1 MLSLSNL
8 IKNMMKNK
16 FLLIASIF
24 FTSYGF
30 PSPNIVIILADDL
43 GWNDVSYHGSE
54 IKTPN
59 IDKLISSGVELDR
72 FYVQPTCSPTRAELM
87 TGKSA
92 MRLGIT
98 RPISKNQK
106 LGLGLE
112 EKILPQYLKEL
123 NYTTYLLGK
132 WHLGSYIP
140 DYFPTRRGF
149 DYFYGYLTGGI
160 GYWDHIH
167 GGGHDWQRN
176 EVGLREDGYVTQLI
190 KNDTLKIID
199 NHDFTN
205 PIFLNVNFGA
215 PHIPNEAPEESV
227 LKFSY
232 IEDETRRLHAAMV
245 HEMDNAIG
253 EIIAALE
260 KENALKNTIVMFAS
274 DNGGLTPDVKL
285 NPSFLSIPKK
295 IGVCDTKN
303 RFGIKIF
310 QWICE
315 NYSGGSSNKPL
326 PEGKMSVSEGGI
338 RVPAVIWWPGKYE
351 YSKSENFITM
361 MDVLPTILDLINY
374 KNEIEVDGVSRVSS
388 LNHNDNSESSK
399 YVVTNIIND
408 KYAVIEMPYKLITSA
423 DGDQLYNILDDPS
436 ESLNIASENQE
447 IVLELK
453 NTLSQW
459 QFGENRSLPISAVF
473 KDPDLFGGEE
483 DRIPWVEKAF
493 ENVESQ

>member
-1 MLSLSNL
+1 MS
-8 IKNMMKNK
+8 KYF
-16 FLLIASIF
+16 FLLTSILL
-24 FTSYGF
+24 TNNVIS
-30 PSPNIVIILADDL
+30 SPNILIILADDL

-54 IKTPN
+54 IKTPY

-112 EKILPQYLKEL
+112 EKILPQYLKDL
-123 NYTTYLLGK
+123 NYSTYLLGK

-160 GYWDHIH
+160 GYWDHTH

-190 KNDTLKIID
+190 KNDTLKIIND
-199 NHDFTN
+199 HDFTN

-232 IEDETRRLHAAMV
+232 IEDETRRLHAAMI

-260 KENALKNTIVMFAS
+260 KENVLKNTIVMFAS

-285 NPSFLSIPKK
+285 NPSFLAIPKK
-295 IGVCDTKN
+295 IGVCETKN
-303 RFGIKIF
+303 KFGIKIF

-338 RVPAVIWWPGKYE
+338 RVPAVIWWPGRFE

-374 KNEIEVDGVSRVSS
+374 KNEIEVDGESRVSS
-388 LNHNDNSESSK
+388 LNDNDNSESSK

-436 ESLNIASENQE
+436 ENLNIASENQE

-483 DRIPWVEKAF
+483 DRIPWIEKAF
-493 ENVESQ
+493 ENAESK

>member
-1 MLSLSNL
+1 MS
-8 IKNMMKNK
+8 KYF
-16 FLLIASIF
+16 FLLASILL
-24 FTSYGF
+24 TNNVIS
-30 PSPNIVIILADDL
+30 SPNILIILADDL

-92 MRLGIT
+92 MKLGIT

-123 NYTTYLLGK
+123 NYSTYLLGK

-232 IEDETRRLHAAMV
+232 IEDQTRRIHAAMV

-260 KENALKNTIVMFAS
+260 KENVLKNTIVMFAS

-338 RVPAVIWWPGKYE
+338 RVPAVIWWPGKFE

-388 LNHNDNSESSK
+388 LNDNDNSESSK

-408 KYAVIEMPYKLITSA
+408 KFAVIEMPYKLITSA

-436 ESLNIASENQE
+436 ENLNIASENQE

-459 QFGENRSLPISAVF
+459 KFGENRSLPISAVF

-483 DRIPWVEKAF
+483 DRIPWIEKAF
-493 ENVESQ
+493 ENAKSK

>member
-1 MLSLSNL
+1 MS
-8 IKNMMKNK
+8 KYF
-16 FLLIASIF
+16 FLLASVLLTNNVI
-24 FTSYGF
+24 S
-30 PSPNIVIILADDL
+30 SPNILIILADDL

-59 IDKLISSGVELDR
+59 IDKLIYSGVELDR

-92 MRLGIT
+92 LRLGIT

-123 NYTTYLLGK
+123 NYGTYLLGK

-160 GYWDHIH
+160 GYWDHNH

-176 EVGLREDGYVTQLI
+176 EVGLREDEYATQLI

-215 PHIPNEAPEESV
+215 PHIPNEAPEDSI

-253 EIIAALE
+253 EIISALE
-260 KENALKNTIVMFAS
+260 KKNVLKNTIVMFAS
-274 DNGGLTPDVKL
+274 DNGGLTPDVNL
-285 NPSFLSIPKK
+285 NPSFLTIPKK
-295 IGVCDTKN
+295 IGICDTKN
-303 RFGIKIF
+303 KFGIKIF

-338 RVPAVIWWPGKYE
+338 RVPAVIWWPGKFE

-361 MDVLPTILDLINY
+361 MDVLPTILDLINF
-374 KNEIEVDGVSRVSS
+374 KNVAEVDGESRVSS
-388 LNHNDNSESSK
+388 LTDTKNSESSK

-423 DGDQLYNILDDPS
+423 DGDQLYNVLDDPS
-436 ESLNIASENQE
+436 ENLNIASENQE

-483 DRIPWVEKAF
+483 DRIPWIEKAF
-493 ENVESQ
+493 ENAKSK

>member
-1 MLSLSNL
+1 
-8 IKNMMKNK
+8 MMKNK

-54 IKTPN
+54 INTPN

-123 NYTTYLLGK
+123 NYSTYLLGK

-215 PHIPNEAPEESV
+215 PHIPNEAPEESI

-232 IEDETRRLHAAMV
+232 IEDETRRLHAAMI

-260 KENALKNTIVMFAS
+260 KENVLKNTIVMFAS

-285 NPSFLSIPKK
+285 NPSFLSIPKM
-295 IGVCDTKN
+295 IGICDTKN
-303 RFGIKIF
+303 KFGIKIF

-338 RVPAVIWWPGKYE
+338 RVPAVIWWPGKIE
-351 YSKSENFITM
+351 YSKSENFIAM
-361 MDVLPTILDLINY
+361 IDVLPTILDLINY
-374 KNEIEVDGVSRVSS
+374 ENEIDVDGESRVGALSD
-388 LNHNDNSESSK
+388 NDNSESSK

-423 DGDQLYNILDDPS
+423 DGDQLFNILDDPS
-436 ESLNIASENQE
+436 EKLNIASENQE
-447 IVLELK
+447 KVLELK

-459 QFGENRSLPISAVF
+459 QFGENRSLPISEVF

-493 ENVESQ
+493 ENAESQ

>member
-1 MLSLSNL
+1 MSKYFFL
-8 IKNMMKNK
+8 ITSI
-16 FLLIASIF
+16 LLTNNAIS
-24 FTSYGF
+24 
-30 PSPNIVIILADDL
+30 SPNILIILADDL

-54 IKTPN
+54 IDTPN
-59 IDKLISSGVELDR
+59 IDKLISSGIELDR

-106 LGLGLE
+106 LGLGLD

-123 NYTTYLLGK
+123 NYSTYLLGK

-160 GYWDHIH
+160 GYWDHTH

-190 KNDTLKIID
+190 KNDTLKIIND
-199 NHDFTN
+199 HDFTN

-215 PHIPNEAPEESV
+215 PHIPNEAPEDSV

-232 IEDETRRLHAAMV
+232 IEDETRRLHAAMIY
-245 HEMDNAIG
+245 EMDNAIG
-253 EIIAALE
+253 EIIATLK
-260 KENALKNTIVMFAS
+260 KENVLKNTIVMFAS

-295 IGVCDTKN
+295 IGICDTKN
-303 RFGIKIF
+303 KFGIKIF

-338 RVPAVIWWPGKYE
+338 RVPAVIWWPGKLE
-351 YSKSENFITM
+351 HSKNENLITM

-374 KNEIEVDGVSRVSS
+374 KIEIEVDGKSRVSS
-388 LNHNDNSESSK
+388 LIDNDNSESSK

-408 KYAVIEMPYKLITSA
+408 KYAVVEMPYKLITSA
-423 DGDQLYNILDDPS
+423 DGDQLYNILEDPS
-436 ESLNIASENQE
+436 ERLNIASENQE
-447 IVLELK
+447 IVFELK

-459 QFGENRSLPISAVF
+459 QFGENRSLPILEVF

-493 ENVESQ
+493 ENAESK

>member
-1 MLSLSNL
+1 MS
-8 IKNMMKNK
+8 KYF
-16 FLLIASIF
+16 FLLTSILL
-24 FTSYGF
+24 TNNVIS
-30 PSPNIVIILADDL
+30 SPNILIILADDL

-54 IKTPN
+54 IKTPY

-123 NYTTYLLGK
+123 NYSTYLLGK

-160 GYWDHIH
+160 GYWDHTH

-190 KNDTLKIID
+190 KNDTLKIIND
-199 NHDFTN
+199 HDFTN

-232 IEDETRRLHAAMV
+232 IKDETRRLHAAMI

-253 EIIAALE
+253 EIIATLE
-260 KENALKNTIVMFAS
+260 KENVLKNTIVMFAS

-285 NPSFLSIPKK
+285 NPSFLAIPKK
-295 IGVCDTKN
+295 IGVCETKN
-303 RFGIKIF
+303 KFGIKIF

-338 RVPAVIWWPGKYE
+338 RVPAVIWWPGRFE

-374 KNEIEVDGVSRVSS
+374 KNEIEVDGKSRVSS
-388 LNHNDNSESSK
+388 LNDNDNSESSK

-436 ESLNIASENQE
+436 ENLNIASENQE

-483 DRIPWVEKAF
+483 DRIPWIEKAF
-493 ENVESQ
+493 ENAESK

>member
-1 MLSLSNL
+1 MS
-8 IKNMMKNK
+8 KYF
-16 FLLIASIF
+16 FLLTSILL
-24 FTSYGF
+24 TNNVIS
-30 PSPNIVIILADDL
+30 SPNILIILADDL

-54 IKTPN
+54 IKTPY

-123 NYTTYLLGK
+123 NYSTYLLGK

-160 GYWDHIH
+160 GYWDHTH

-190 KNDTLKIID
+190 KNDTLKIIND
-199 NHDFTN
+199 HDFTN

-232 IEDETRRLHAAMV
+232 IEDETRRLHAAMI

-260 KENALKNTIVMFAS
+260 KENVLKNTIVMFAS

-285 NPSFLSIPKK
+285 NPSFLAIPKK
-295 IGVCDTKN
+295 IGVCETKN
-303 RFGIKIF
+303 KFGIKIF

-338 RVPAVIWWPGKYE
+338 RVPAVIWWPGRFE
-351 YSKSENFITM
+351 YSRSENFITM

-374 KNEIEVDGVSRVSS
+374 KNEIEVDGESRVSS
-388 LNHNDNSESSK
+388 LNDNDNSESSK

-436 ESLNIASENQE
+436 ENLNIASENQE

-483 DRIPWVEKAF
+483 DRIPWIEKAF
-493 ENVESQ
+493 ENAESK

>member
-1 MLSLSNL
+1 MS
-8 IKNMMKNK
+8 KY
-16 FLLIASIF
+16 FLLLVSILL
-24 FTSYGF
+24 TNNVIS
-30 PSPNIVIILADDL
+30 SPNILIILADDL

-92 MRLGIT
+92 MKLGIT

-123 NYTTYLLGK
+123 NYSTYLLGK

-215 PHIPNEAPEESV
+215 PHIPNEAPKESV

-253 EIIAALE
+253 EIIAALK
-260 KENALKNTIVMFAS
+260 KENVLNNTIVMFAS

-338 RVPAVIWWPGKYE
+338 RVPAVIWWPGKFE
-351 YSKSENFITM
+351 NSKSENFFTM

-388 LNHNDNSESSK
+388 LNDSDNSESSK

-408 KYAVIEMPYKLITSA
+408 KYAVIEVPYKLITSA

-436 ESLNIASENQE
+436 ENLNIASENPE
-447 IVLELK
+447 IVVELK

-459 QFGENRSLPISAVF
+459 QFGKNRSLPISEVF

-493 ENVESQ
+493 ENAKSK

>member
-1 MLSLSNL
+1 
-8 IKNMMKNK
+8 MMKNK

-123 NYTTYLLGK
+123 NYSTYLLGK

-167 GGGHDWQRN
+167 GGAHDWQRN

-190 KNDTLKIID
+190 KNDALKIID

-232 IEDETRRLHAAMV
+232 IENETRRIHAAMIY
-245 HEMDNAIG
+245 EMDNAIG

-260 KENALKNTIVMFAS
+260 KENVLKNTIVMFAS

-338 RVPAVIWWPGKYE
+338 RVPAVIWWPGKFE

-374 KNEIEVDGVSRVSS
+374 KNEIEVDGQSRVSA
-388 LNHNDNSESSK
+388 LNDNDNSESSK

-453 NTLSQW
+453 NILSQW

-483 DRIPWVEKAF
+483 DRIPWIEKAF
-493 ENVESQ
+493 KNAESQ

>member
-1 MLSLSNL
+1 M
-8 IKNMMKNK
+8 
-16 FLLIASIF
+16 
-24 FTSYGF
+24 
-30 PSPNIVIILADDL
+30 
-43 GWNDVSYHGSE
+43 SYHGSE

-59 IDKLISSGVELDR
+59 IDKLISLGVELDR

-92 MRLGIT
+92 MKLGIT

-123 NYTTYLLGK
+123 NYSTYLLGK

-232 IEDETRRLHAAMV
+232 IENETRRIHAAMV

-260 KENALKNTIVMFAS
+260 KENVLKNTIVMFAS

-338 RVPAVIWWPGKYE
+338 RVPAVIWWPGKFE

-388 LNHNDNSESSK
+388 LNDSDNSESSK

-436 ESLNIASENQE
+436 ENLNIASKNQE

-453 NTLSQW
+453 NILSQW

-483 DRIPWVEKAF
+483 DRIPWIEKAF
-493 ENVESQ
+493 KNAESK

>member
-1 MLSLSNL
+1 M
-8 IKNMMKNK
+8 
-16 FLLIASIF
+16 
-24 FTSYGF
+24 
-30 PSPNIVIILADDL
+30 
-43 GWNDVSYHGSE
+43 
-54 IKTPN
+54 
-59 IDKLISSGVELDR
+59 
-72 FYVQPTCSPTRAELM
+72 
-87 TGKSA
+87 
-92 MRLGIT
+92 
-98 RPISKNQK
+98 
-106 LGLGLE
+106 GLGLE

-123 NYTTYLLGK
+123 NYSTYLLGK

-190 KNDTLKIID
+190 KNDTLKIIND
-199 NHDFTN
+199 HDFTN
-205 PIFLNVNFGA
+205 PIFLNVNFAA
-215 PHIPNEAPEESV
+215 PHIPNEAPEKSV

-232 IEDETRRLHAAMV
+232 IEDETRRLHAAMI

-260 KENALKNTIVMFAS
+260 KENVLKNTIVMFAS

-295 IGVCDTKN
+295 IGICDTKN
-303 RFGIKIF
+303 KFGIKIF

-326 PEGKMSVSEGGI
+326 PKGKMSVSEGGI
-338 RVPAVIWWPGKYE
+338 RVPAVIWWPGKLE

-374 KNEIEVDGVSRVSS
+374 KTEIEVDGKSRVGS
-388 LNHNDNSESSK
+388 LIDNDNSESSK

-423 DGDQLYNILDDPS
+423 NGDQLYNILDDPS
-436 ESLNIASENQE
+436 ENLNIASENQE
-447 IVLELK
+447 IVFELK

-459 QFGENRSLPISAVF
+459 QFGENRSLPISEVF

-493 ENVESQ
+493 ENAESK

>member
-1 MLSLSNL
+1 M
-8 IKNMMKNK
+8 IKNK
-16 FLLIASIF
+16 FLLIASIV
-24 FTSYGF
+24 FTSYAF

-123 NYTTYLLGK
+123 NYSTYLLGK

-160 GYWDHIH
+160 GYWDHTH

-215 PHIPNEAPEESV
+215 PHIPNEAPEVSI

-232 IEDETRRLHAAMV
+232 IEDETRRLHAAMI

-260 KENALKNTIVMFAS
+260 KENVLKNTIVMFAS

-303 RFGIKIF
+303 KFGIKIF

-338 RVPAVIWWPGKYE
+338 RVPAVIWWPGKFE

-374 KNEIEVDGVSRVSS
+374 KNEIVVDGESRVSS
-388 LNHNDNSESSK
+388 LNDNNNSESSK

-408 KYAVIEMPYKLITSA
+408 EYAVIEMPYKLITSA
-423 DGDQLYNILDDPS
+423 VGDQLYNILDDPS
-436 ESLNIASENQE
+436 ENQNIASDNQE
-447 IVLELK
+447 IVSKLK
-453 NTLSQW
+453 NTLSKW

-493 ENVESQ
+493 ENAESK

>member
-1 MLSLSNL
+1 MS
-8 IKNMMKNK
+8 KYF
-16 FLLIASIF
+16 FLLVSILL
-24 FTSYGF
+24 TNNVIS
-30 PSPNIVIILADDL
+30 SPNILIILADDL

-123 NYTTYLLGK
+123 NYSTYLLGK

-140 DYFPTRRGF
+140 EYFPTRRGF

-160 GYWDHIH
+160 GYWDHTH

-176 EVGLREDGYVTQLI
+176 EVGLREDGYATQLI
-190 KNDTLKIID
+190 KNDTLRIIE

-215 PHIPNEAPEESV
+215 PHLPNEAPEDSV

-232 IEDETRRLHAAMV
+232 IEDETRRLHAAMIY
-245 HEMDNAIG
+245 EMDNAIG

-260 KENALKNTIVMFAS
+260 KQNALKDTIVMFAS
-274 DNGGLTPDVKL
+274 DNGGLTQDVKL
-285 NPSFLSIPKK
+285 NPSFLAIPKK

-303 RFGIKIF
+303 KFGIKIF
-310 QWICE
+310 QFICE

-338 RVPAVIWWPGKYE
+338 RVPAAIWWPDKLE

-374 KNEIEVDGVSRVSS
+374 ENEIDVDGKSRVNS
-388 LNHNDNSESSK
+388 LSDIDNTESSK

-408 KYAVIEMPYKLITSA
+408 KYAVIDMPYKLITSA
-423 DGDQLYNILDDPS
+423 DGDELFNILEDPI
-436 ESLNIASENQE
+436 ERLNIAEENQE
-447 IVLELK
+447 IVVELK

-459 QFGENRSLPISAVF
+459 QFSENRSLPISEVF

-483 DRIPWVEKAF
+483 DRIPWIEKAF
-493 ENVESQ
+493 ENVKTK

>member
-1 MLSLSNL
+1 
-8 IKNMMKNK
+8 MMKNK

-123 NYTTYLLGK
+123 NYSTYLLGK

-232 IEDETRRLHAAMV
+232 IENETRRIHAAMV

-260 KENALKNTIVMFAS
+260 KENVLKNTIVMFAS

-338 RVPAVIWWPGKYE
+338 RVPAVIWWPGKFE

-374 KNEIEVDGVSRVSS
+374 KNEIDVDGVSRVSS
-388 LNHNDNSESSK
+388 LNESDNSESSK

-408 KYAVIEMPYKLITSA
+408 KYAVIDMPYKLITSA

-436 ESLNIASENQE
+436 EKLNIASENQE

-483 DRIPWVEKAF
+483 DRIPWIEKAF
-493 ENVESQ
+493 KNAESK

>member
-1 MLSLSNL
+1 
-8 IKNMMKNK
+8 MMKNK

-123 NYTTYLLGK
+123 NYSTYLLGK

-190 KNDTLKIID
+190 KNDALKIID

-260 KENALKNTIVMFAS
+260 KENVLKNTIVMFAS

-338 RVPAVIWWPGKYE
+338 RVPAAIWWPGKFE

-388 LNHNDNSESSK
+388 LNDSDNSESSK

-453 NTLSQW
+453 NILSQW
-459 QFGENRSLPISAVF
+459 QFGENRSLPISDVF

-493 ENVESQ
+493 ENAASQ

>member
-1 MLSLSNL
+1 MS
-8 IKNMMKNK
+8 KY
-16 FLLIASIF
+16 FLLLVSILL
-24 FTSYGF
+24 TNNVIS
-30 PSPNIVIILADDL
+30 SPNILIILADDL

-123 NYTTYLLGK
+123 NYSTYLLGK

-215 PHIPNEAPEESV
+215 PHIPNEAPKESV

-253 EIIAALE
+253 EIIAALK
-260 KENALKNTIVMFAS
+260 KENVLKNTIVMFAS
-274 DNGGLTPDVKL
+274 DNGGLTPDVEL

-338 RVPAVIWWPGKYE
+338 RVPAVIWWPGKFE

-388 LNHNDNSESSK
+388 LNDSDNSESSK

-408 KYAVIEMPYKLITSA
+408 KYAVIEVPYKLITSA

-436 ESLNIASENQE
+436 ENLNIASENPE
-447 IVLELK
+447 IVVELK

-459 QFGENRSLPISAVF
+459 QFGKNRSLPISEVF

-493 ENVESQ
+493 ENAESK

>member
-1 MLSLSNL
+1 MS
-8 IKNMMKNK
+8 KYF
-16 FLLIASIF
+16 FLLVSILL
-24 FTSYGF
+24 TNNVIS
-30 PSPNIVIILADDL
+30 SPNILIILADDL

-123 NYTTYLLGK
+123 NYSTYLLGK

-140 DYFPTRRGF
+140 EYFPTRRGF

-160 GYWDHIH
+160 GYWDHTH

-190 KNDTLKIID
+190 KNDTLKIIND
-199 NHDFTN
+199 HDFTN

-215 PHIPNEAPEESV
+215 PHIPNEAPEDSV

-232 IEDETRRLHAAMV
+232 IEDETRRLHAAMIY
-245 HEMDNAIG
+245 EMDNAIG

-260 KENALKNTIVMFAS
+260 KQNALKDTIVMFAS
-274 DNGGLTPDVKL
+274 DNGGLTQDVKL
-285 NPSFLSIPKK
+285 NPSFLAIPKK

-303 RFGIKIF
+303 KFGIKIF
-310 QWICE
+310 QFICE

-338 RVPAVIWWPGKYE
+338 RVPAAIWWPDKLE

-374 KNEIEVDGVSRVSS
+374 ENEIDVDGKSRVNS
-388 LNHNDNSESSK
+388 LSDIDNTESSK

-408 KYAVIEMPYKLITSA
+408 KYAVIDMPYKLITSA
-423 DGDQLYNILDDPS
+423 DGDELFNILEDPI
-436 ESLNIASENQE
+436 ERLNIAEENQE
-447 IVLELK
+447 IVVELK

-459 QFGENRSLPISAVF
+459 QFSENRSLPISEVF

-483 DRIPWVEKAF
+483 DRIPWIEKAF
-493 ENVESQ
+493 ENVKTK

>member
-1 MLSLSNL
+1 MS
-8 IKNMMKNK
+8 KYF
-16 FLLIASIF
+16 FLLASILL
-24 FTSYGF
+24 TNNVIS
-30 PSPNIVIILADDL
+30 SPNILIILADDL

-59 IDKLISSGVELDR
+59 IDKLISLGVELDR

-92 MRLGIT
+92 MKLGIT

-123 NYTTYLLGK
+123 NYSTYLLGK

-232 IEDETRRLHAAMV
+232 IEDQTRRIHAAMV

-260 KENALKNTIVMFAS
+260 KENVLKNTIVMFAS

-338 RVPAVIWWPGKYE
+338 RVPAAIWWPDKFE

-388 LNHNDNSESSK
+388 LNDSDNSESSK

-408 KYAVIEMPYKLITSA
+408 KFAVIEMPYKLITSA

-436 ESLNIASENQE
+436 ENLNIASENQE

-459 QFGENRSLPISAVF
+459 KFGENRSLPISAVF

-483 DRIPWVEKAF
+483 DRIPWIEKAF
-493 ENVESQ
+493 ENAKSK

>member
-1 MLSLSNL
+1 
-8 IKNMMKNK
+8 MMKNK

-123 NYTTYLLGK
+123 NYSTYLLGK

-260 KENALKNTIVMFAS
+260 KENVLKNTIVMFAS

-338 RVPAVIWWPGKYE
+338 RVPAVIWWPGKFE

-388 LNHNDNSESSK
+388 LNDSDNSESSK

-436 ESLNIASENQE
+436 ENLNIASENQE

-483 DRIPWVEKAF
+483 DRIPWIEKAF
-493 ENVESQ
+493 ENAESK

>member
-1 MLSLSNL
+1 
-8 IKNMMKNK
+8 MMKNK

-123 NYTTYLLGK
+123 NYSTYLLGK

-190 KNDTLKIID
+190 KNDALKIID

-232 IEDETRRLHAAMV
+232 IENETRRIHAAMIY
-245 HEMDNAIG
+245 EMDNAIG

-260 KENALKNTIVMFAS
+260 KENVLKNTIVMFAS

-338 RVPAVIWWPGKYE
+338 RVPAVIWWPGKFE

-388 LNHNDNSESSK
+388 LNDSDNSESSK

-453 NTLSQW
+453 NILSQW

-483 DRIPWVEKAF
+483 DRIPWIEKAF
-493 ENVESQ
+493 ENAESK

>member
-1 MLSLSNL
+1 MS
-8 IKNMMKNK
+8 KYF
-16 FLLIASIF
+16 FLLVSILL
-24 FTSYGF
+24 SSNVIS
-30 PSPNIVIILADDL
+30 SPNILIILADDL

-123 NYTTYLLGK
+123 NYSTYLLGK

-140 DYFPTRRGF
+140 EYFPTRRGF

-160 GYWDHIH
+160 GYWDHTH

-176 EVGLREDGYVTQLI
+176 EVGLREDGYATQLI
-190 KNDTLKIID
+190 KNDTLRIID

-215 PHIPNEAPEESV
+215 PHLPNEAPEESV

-232 IEDETRRLHAAMV
+232 IEDETRRLHAAMIS
-245 HEMDNAIG
+245 EMDNAIG

-260 KENALKNTIVMFAS
+260 KENVLKNTIVMFAS
-274 DNGGLTPDVKL
+274 DNGGLTPDVKI

-338 RVPAVIWWPGKYE
+338 RVPAVIWWPGKFE
-351 YSKSENFITM
+351 NSKSENFITM

-374 KNEIEVDGVSRVSS
+374 KNEIQVDGVSRVSS
-388 LNHNDNSESSK
+388 LNDSDNSESSK

-436 ESLNIASENQE
+436 ENLNIGSKNQE

-483 DRIPWVEKAF
+483 DRIPWIEKAF
-493 ENVESQ
+493 ENAESK

>member
-1 MLSLSNL
+1 MS
-8 IKNMMKNK
+8 KYF
-16 FLLIASIF
+16 FLLTSILL
-24 FTSYGF
+24 TNNVIS
-30 PSPNIVIILADDL
+30 SPNILIILADDL

-54 IKTPN
+54 IKTPY

-123 NYTTYLLGK
+123 NYSTYLLGK

-160 GYWDHIH
+160 GYWDHTH

-190 KNDTLKIID
+190 KNDTLKIIND
-199 NHDFTN
+199 HDFTN

-232 IEDETRRLHAAMV
+232 IKDETRRLHAAMI

-260 KENALKNTIVMFAS
+260 KENVLKNTIVMFAS

-285 NPSFLSIPKK
+285 NPSFLAIPKK
-295 IGVCDTKN
+295 IGVCETKN
-303 RFGIKIF
+303 KFGIKIF

-338 RVPAVIWWPGKYE
+338 RVPAVIWWPGRFE

-374 KNEIEVDGVSRVSS
+374 KNEIEVDGESRVSS
-388 LNHNDNSESSK
+388 LNDNDNSESSK

-436 ESLNIASENQE
+436 ENLNIASENQE

-483 DRIPWVEKAF
+483 DRIPWIEKAF
-493 ENVESQ
+493 ENAESK

>member
-1 MLSLSNL
+1 
-8 IKNMMKNK
+8 MMKNK

-30 PSPNIVIILADDL
+30 TSPNIVIILADDL

-123 NYTTYLLGK
+123 NYSTYLLGK

-232 IEDETRRLHAAMV
+232 IENETRRIHAAMV

-338 RVPAVIWWPGKYE
+338 RVPAVIWWPGKFE

-374 KNEIEVDGVSRVSS
+374 KNEIEVDGQSRVSA
-388 LNHNDNSESSK
+388 LNDNNNSESSK

-408 KYAVIEMPYKLITSA
+408 KYAIIEMPYKLITSA
-423 DGDQLYNILDDPS
+423 DGDQLYNIIDDPS
-436 ESLNIASENQE
+436 ENLNIASENQE
-447 IVLELK
+447 IVFKLK

-459 QFGENRSLPISAVF
+459 KFGENRSLPISEVF

-493 ENVESQ
+493 KNAESQ

>member
-1 MLSLSNL
+1 MS
-8 IKNMMKNK
+8 KYF
-16 FLLIASIF
+16 FLLTSILL
-24 FTSYGF
+24 TNNVIS
-30 PSPNIVIILADDL
+30 SPNILIILADDL

-54 IKTPN
+54 IKTPY

-123 NYTTYLLGK
+123 NYSTYLLGK

-160 GYWDHIH
+160 GYWDHTH

-190 KNDTLKIID
+190 KNDTLKIIND
-199 NHDFTN
+199 HDFTN

-232 IEDETRRLHAAMV
+232 IEDETRRLHAAMI

-260 KENALKNTIVMFAS
+260 KENVLKNTIVMFAS

-285 NPSFLSIPKK
+285 NPSFLAIPKK
-295 IGVCDTKN
+295 IGVCETKN
-303 RFGIKIF
+303 KFGIKIF

-338 RVPAVIWWPGKYE
+338 RVPAVIWWPGRFE

-374 KNEIEVDGVSRVSS
+374 KNEIEVDGKSRVSS
-388 LNHNDNSESSK
+388 LNDNDNSESSK

-436 ESLNIASENQE
+436 ENLNIASENQE

-483 DRIPWVEKAF
+483 DRIPWIEKAF
-493 ENVESQ
+493 ENAESK

>member
-1 MLSLSNL
+1 MS
-8 IKNMMKNK
+8 KYF
-16 FLLIASIF
+16 FLLASILL
-24 FTSYGF
+24 TNNVIS
-30 PSPNIVIILADDL
+30 SPNILIILADDL

-59 IDKLISSGVELDR
+59 IDKLISLGVELDR

-123 NYTTYLLGK
+123 NYSTYLLGK

-232 IEDETRRLHAAMV
+232 IEDQTRRIHAAMV

-260 KENALKNTIVMFAS
+260 KENVLKNTIVMFAS

-338 RVPAVIWWPGKYE
+338 RVPAVIWWPGKFE
-351 YSKSENFITM
+351 NSKSENFFTM

-388 LNHNDNSESSK
+388 LNDNDNSESSK

-408 KYAVIEMPYKLITSA
+408 KFAVIEMPYKLITSA

-436 ESLNIASENQE
+436 ENLNIASENQE

-459 QFGENRSLPISAVF
+459 KFGENRSLPISAVF

-483 DRIPWVEKAF
+483 DRIPWIEKAF
-493 ENVESQ
+493 ENAKSK